1 MTEIAMRKAYGEALA
16 AYGAVNPDVVVLDVD
31 TSSSTL
37 SGYFRDLYPQRFF
50 NIGIAEPCMID
61 VGVGFA
67 LEGYI
72 PFVNGFSA
80 LLALRAVEA
89 IRTNVCYARTNVKI
103 AASYAGLSDYKDGP
117 THHTI
122 FDIAI
127 FRAMPDM
134 TLLVPADGAEAAA
147 FVPLMAEY
155 DGPVTM
161 RINRAAT
168 LPVHTPGGNLEIGK
182 GIIRRPGKD
191 VAIIACGSMVGRSMQ
206 TAEQLTAMGVD
217 TRVVEIH
224 TLKPLDEDLILQTAA
239 EVGAIVTAE
248 EHSIIGGLGSAVAE
262 TIVGKG
268 PVKFHRVGINDT
280 FARTAPDVDTLM
292 DSFGLSVEEIVRS
305 VQSLLEGAGEL

>member
-1 MTEIAMRKAYGEALA
+1 MTEIPMRKAYGEALA
-16 AYGAVNPDVVVLDVD
+16 AYGAINPNVVVLDVD

-37 SGYFRDLYPQRFF
+37 SGYFRDLFPQRFF

-80 LLALRAVEA
+80 LLSLRALEA
-89 IRTNVCYARTNVKI
+89 IRTNVGYARTNVKI
-103 AASYAGLSDYKDGP
+103 VASYAGLSDYKDGP

-134 TLLVPADGAEAAA
+134 TLLVPADGMEAAA
-147 FVPLMAEY
+147 FVPLMAEF

-161 RINRAAT
+161 RINRDTT
-168 LPVHTPGGNLEIGK
+168 LPVHTPDSELQIGK

-191 VAIIACGSMVGRSMQ
+191 LAIIACGSMVGRSMRAADLLS
-206 TAEQLTAMGVD
+206 TKGID

-239 EVGAIVTAE
+239 EVGAIITAE
-248 EHSIIGGLGSAVAE
+248 EHTIIGGLGSAVAE
-262 TIVGKG
+262 VIAGKG
-268 PVKFHRVGINDT
+268 PVKFHRIGIEDT
-280 FARTAPDVDTLM
+280 FARTAPDVESLM
-292 DSFGLSVEEIVRS
+292 DAFGLSIEEIVRS
-305 VQSLLEGAGEL
+305 AVSLLEE